1 VGIGQRAVENVDGMS
16 RDWGGRRV
24 LVTGATGMVGSW
36 LTKELLARGAAVV
49 TFVLDADP
57 QSELL
62 RSGDLQR
69 TEVVNGCLESFAD
82 VERAVN
88 TREVD
93 TVFHLAAQPI
103 VGAARR
109 DPLGTFETNIRGT
122 YHVLEACRRHSA
134 LVRRLVVAS
143 SDKAYGAQ
151 PQLPYVESM
160 PLEGR
165 EPYEVSKSCA
175 DLLAQS
181 YYHAYGLPVG
191 ILRCGNI
198 YGGGDLN
205 WNRIVP
211 GTIRSFLQGERPVIR
226 SDGRYIRDYL
236 YVKDVV
242 HACLAVADGLES
254 PKVQGQAFNFS
265 PQKRL
270 TVLEIVGAIA
280 AAMKTPASLKP
291 RILNNATGE
300 IRDQYLSSAKARRLL
315 RWRAAYTLDK
325 GLAETIAWYRGFFG
339 G

>member
-1 VGIGQRAVENVDGMS
+1 VEDVDRLT
-16 RDWGGRRV
+16 RDWQGRRV

-36 LTKELLARGAAVV
+36 LTKELLARGASVV

-62 RSGDLQR
+62 RSGDVHR

-82 VERAVN
+82 VERAIN

-122 YHVLEACRRHSA
+122 YHVLEACRRHAA
-134 LVRRLVVAS
+134 LVRRVIVAS

-151 PQLPYVESM
+151 PGLPYVESM

-181 YYHAYGLPVG
+181 YYHSYALPVA

-211 GTIRSFLQGERPVIR
+211 GTIRSLLNGERPVIR
-226 SDGRYIRDYL
+226 SDGRYVRDYL

-242 HACLAVADGLES
+242 RACLAVSEGLDN
-254 PKVQGQAFNFS
+254 PKVRGQGFNFS
-265 PQKRL
+265 PQKPL
-270 TVLEIVGAIA
+270 TVLEIVRAIA
-280 AAMKTPASLKP
+280 AAMGVRSLKP
-291 RILNNATGE
+291 VILNQAPGE

-315 RWRAAYTLDK
+315 GWRSGYSLDK
-325 GLAETIAWYRGFFG
+325 GLAETIAWYRGYFG